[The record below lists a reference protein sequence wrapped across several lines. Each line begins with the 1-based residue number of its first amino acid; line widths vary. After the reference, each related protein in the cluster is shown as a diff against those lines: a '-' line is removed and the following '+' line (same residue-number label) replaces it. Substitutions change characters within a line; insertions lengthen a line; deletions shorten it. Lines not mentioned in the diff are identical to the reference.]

1 MMSARPQMDHEM
13 SAITNDL
20 LEMTNLVEET
30 IRNAIKSLVE
40 RDSELARDLIN
51 SDEEIDD
58 LEDVIKDKCLKF
70 LATQQPLAGDL
81 RHMISVMQMVR
92 DLERIG
98 DHCEDIAKYTLRF
111 ENEEYM
117 KELIDIPRMADMAAR
132 MVKNAIDAFVNKD
145 LRLARKVWKADEEVD
160 ELFRNIY
167 DELMG
172 LIDKDPAKANQSVMF
187 LFIAA
192 HLERIADYATNICE
206 ETVFAMEG
214 SYEME

>member
-1 MMSARPQMDHEM
+1 MMAARPQMEHDM
-13 SAITNDL
+13 SVITDDL

-30 IRNAIKSLVE
+30 IQKAIKSLVE
-40 RDSELARDLIN
+40 KDSELARNIIN
-51 SDEEIDD
+51 DDEKIDD
-58 LEDVIKDKCLKF
+58 VEDEIKDKCLKF

-81 RHMISVMQMVR
+81 RYMISVMQMVR

-117 KELIDIPRMADMAAR
+117 KELITIPQMADMATK

-172 LIDKDPAKANQSVMF
+172 IIDQDAAKANQSVMF

-206 ETVFAMEG
+206 ETVFVLEG
-214 SYEME
+214 NYEME

>member
-1 MMSARPQMDHEM
+1 MAARPQMEHDM
-13 SAITNDL
+13 SVITNDL
-20 LEMTNLVEET
+20 LDMTNLVEET
-30 IRNAIKSLVE
+30 IRLAIKSLVE
-40 RDSELARDLIN
+40 RDSELARNIIN
-51 SDEEIDD
+51 NDEEIDD
-58 LEDVIKDKCLKF
+58 AEDEIKDKCLKF

-81 RHMISVMQMVR
+81 RYMISVMQMVR

-117 KELIDIPRMADMAAR
+117 KELIDIPRMADLATR

-172 LIDKDPAKANQSVMF
+172 IIDQDAAKANQSVMF

-214 SYEME
+214 NYEME

>member
-1 MMSARPQMDHEM
+1 
-13 SAITNDL
+13 
-20 LEMTNLVEET
+20 MTDLVEET

-40 RDSELARDLIN
+40 KDSELARNLICN
-51 SDEEIDD
+51 DEEIDD
-58 LEDVIKDKCLKF
+58 LDDMIKDKCLKF

-81 RHMISVMQMVR
+81 RYAISIMQMVR

-145 LRLARKVWKADEEVD
+145 LRLARKVWKGDEEVD
-160 ELFRNIY
+160 EIFRNIY

-172 LIDKDPAKANQSVMF
+172 IIDQDAAKANQSVMF

-192 HLERIADYATNICE
+192 HIERIADYATNICE
-206 ETVFAMEG
+206 ETVFVLEG
-214 SYEME
+214 NYEME

>member
-1 MMSARPQMDHEM
+1 
-13 SAITNDL
+13 
-20 LEMTNLVEET
+20 MTSLVEDT

-40 RDSELARDLIN
+40 RDSELARTLIS

-58 LEDVIKDKCLKF
+58 LEDRIKDKCLKF

-81 RHMISVMQMVR
+81 RYVISIMQMVR
-92 DLERIG
+92 ELERMG

-117 KELIDIPRMADMAAR
+117 KELIDIPRMADMAAK

-167 DELMG
+167 EELMG
-172 LIDKDPAKANQSVMF
+172 IIDQDAAKANQSVQF

-214 SYEME
+214 NYDME

>member
-1 MMSARPQMDHEM
+1 MMTARPQMDHEM
-13 SAITNDL
+13 SVITNDL
-20 LEMTNLVEET
+20 LDMTNLVEDT

-40 RDSELARDLIN
+40 RDSELARNLIN

-81 RHMISVMQMVR
+81 RYMISVMQMVR

-117 KELIDIPRMADMAAR
+117 KELIDIPRMADMAVR

-172 LIDKDPAKANQSVMF
+172 IVDQDAAKANQSVMF

-206 ETVFAMEG
+206 ETVFVLEG
-214 SYEME
+214 NYEME

>member
-1 MMSARPQMDHEM
+1 MAARPQMDHEL
-13 SAITNDL
+13 SVITNDL
-20 LEMTNLVEET
+20 LDMTRLVEET

-40 RDSELARDLIN
+40 KDCELARTLIGN
-51 SDEEIDD
+51 DEEIDD
-58 LEDVIKDKCLKF
+58 LEDQIKDKCLKF

-81 RHMISVMQMVR
+81 RYVISIMQMVR
-92 DLERIG
+92 ELERMG

-117 KELIDIPRMADMAAR
+117 KELIDIPRMADMAAK

-160 ELFRNIY
+160 ELFRDIY
-167 DELMG
+167 EELMG
-172 LIDKDPAKANQSVMF
+172 IIDQDAAKANQSVQF

-214 SYEME
+214 NYEME

>member
-1 MMSARPQMDHEM
+1 MAARPQMDHEL
-13 SAITNDL
+13 SVITNDL
-20 LEMTNLVEET
+20 LDMTNLVEDT

-40 RDSELARDLIN
+40 RDSELARQLIDN
-51 SDEEIDD
+51 DEEIDD
-58 LEDVIKDKCLKF
+58 LEDLIKDKCLKF

-81 RHMISVMQMVR
+81 RYVISIMQMVR
-92 DLERIG
+92 ELERMG
-98 DHCEDIAKYTLRF
+98 DHCEDIAKYTLRL
-111 ENEEYM
+111 ENEQYI
-117 KELIDIPRMADMAAR
+117 KELVDIPRMADMAAK

-167 DELMG
+167 EELMG
-172 LIDKDPAKANQSVMF
+172 IIDQDAAKANQSVQF

-214 SYEME
+214 NYEME